1 MRLMKESATLDL
13 IKGSFTPEDAK
24 EILIDI
30 LNSKIHF
37 HTMKIFSSR
46 ERFGKTEPV
55 SERKIEYLNEARQ
68 TIQAIISEAIAKK
81 KNIVIDAVI
90 ELNLE
95 QEE

>member
-1 MRLMKESATLDL
+1 MRLMKESATFNL

-37 HTMKIFSSR
+37 HSMKIFSSR
-46 ERFGKTEPV
+46 ERFGKPEPV
-55 SERKIEYLNEARQ
+55 SERKIEYLKEARQ
-68 TIQAIISEAIAKK
+68 TVQTIISEAIAQE

-95 QEE
+95 QAK

>member
-37 HTMKIFSSR
+37 HTMTIFSSR